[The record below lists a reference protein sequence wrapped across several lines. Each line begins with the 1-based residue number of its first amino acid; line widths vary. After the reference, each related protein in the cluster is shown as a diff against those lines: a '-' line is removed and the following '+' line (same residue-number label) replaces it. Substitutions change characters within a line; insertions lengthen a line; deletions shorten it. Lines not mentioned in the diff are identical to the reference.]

1 MEDSGGEY
9 VNGGQKVCAPFIGV
23 FVGVSQGG
31 CVCGVC
37 AAVRGAGVMKWS
49 ECNKRYLYPVRCDR
63 LCG

>member
-23 FVGVSQGG
+23 FVGG

-37 AAVRGAGVMKWS
+37 AAVRGAGALKP
-49 ECNKRYLYPVRCDR
+49 ECA
-63 LCG
+63 